1 MTPNPNSPP
10 AIECARRMVRFRTA
24 TARRGLDATLAL
36 TEVNRRYLTG
46 FRSSNGLLA
55 VPRGGEALFLT
66 DFRYL
71 EMARHAIAVARVVLQ
86 GKPAEQL
93 GGLAKRQGWRRV
105 GYEGS
110 LTTLQLRSLREAMPT
125 VAEWVECEGDIVAL
139 RAVKSLAEQRI
150 VRRAVALGDEV
161 FRRTIEEVRPGMTEW
176 DVRRVLR
183 GWVDRLD
190 AEGES
195 FDCIVAA
202 GAAGSQPHAIVT
214 QRVLRRGQ
222 PLLIDM
228 GIVLGGYCSDM
239 TRTVFLGK
247 PSDTMRRI
255 YDITLEAQLRGI
267 AAVRAGASCGD
278 VDQAA
283 RAYIAKKGHGKH
295 FGHNLGHGVGIQI
308 HESPRLR
315 PGADEVLKPGM
326 VVTVEPGIYL
336 PGVGGVRIE
345 DMVIVRRDG
354 CEILTG
360 TPKELLVL

>member
-1 MTPNPNSPP
+1 MIPDTAS
-10 AIECARRMVRFRTA
+10 ALSAECARRMTRFRA
-24 TARRGLDATLAL
+24 AAARRGLDATLVL

-46 FRSSNGLLA
+46 FRSSNGLLV
-55 VPRGGEALFLT
+55 VPRESEALFLT

-93 GGLAKRQGWRRV
+93 GGLAKRQAWRRV

-110 LTTLQLRSLREAMPT
+110 LTTLQLQSLREAMPS
-125 VAEWVECEGDIVAL
+125 VAEWVETESDVVAL
-139 RAVKSLAEQRI
+139 RACKSPAEQQI
-150 VRRAVALGDEV
+150 LRRAVALGDEV
-161 FRRTIEEVRPGMTEW
+161 FHRTLEEVRPGMTEW

-202 GAAGSQPHAIVT
+202 GSAGSQPHATVT
-214 QRVLRRGQ
+214 QRVLRHGQ

-239 TRTVFLGK
+239 TRTVFLGQ
-247 PSDTMRRI
+247 PSDPMRRI
-255 YDITLEAQLRGI
+255 YDIVLEAQLRGI
-267 AAVRAGASCGD
+267 AVVRAGATCGD
-278 VDQAA
+278 VDKAA
-283 RAYIAKKGHGKH
+283 RAFIAKKGHGKH

-315 PGADEVLKPGM
+315 PGSDEVLRPGM
-326 VVTVEPGIYL
+326 IVTVEPGIYL

-354 CEILTG
+354 CEILTK